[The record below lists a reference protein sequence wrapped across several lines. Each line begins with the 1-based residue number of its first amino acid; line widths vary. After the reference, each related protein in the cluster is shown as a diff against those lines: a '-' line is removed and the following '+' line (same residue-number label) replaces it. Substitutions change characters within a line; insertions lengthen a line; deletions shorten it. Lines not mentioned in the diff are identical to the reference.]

1 MASSGEAPAPREPTR
16 PGAGEAAHVTPT
28 APDRAATVSLRL
40 VLVVAGFA
48 LIAAIVSAVRAVRTG
63 LDDGSTGVVL
73 AAVASLLALLGA
85 AAAFRSLRQAALLLA
100 GPLLL
105 ELLVLDRYGNVAP
118 PRLVNAIPLM
128 FALALAL
135 VFGRSSTERS
145 PALGSHR
152 QKLATIVALALMAP
166 IGFVY
171 LVTGLVAP
179 VPDVYGAYAIFAL
192 LLGGAVWL
200 ARRRSW
206 WVVAMPIVSAAI
218 WPLMIWAGESFLDW
232 SP

>member
-1 MASSGEAPAPREPTR
+1 M
-16 PGAGEAAHVTPT
+16 TPT
-28 APDRAATVSLRL
+28 SPDRSATVSLRL
-40 VLVVAGFA
+40 RVAVAAFA
-48 LIAAIVSAVRAVRTG
+48 LIAATVSAVRAVRTG
-63 LDDGSTGVVL
+63 LDGGSTGVVL

-85 AAAFRSLRQAALLLA
+85 AAAFRSLRLAALLLS

-118 PRLVNAIPLM
+118 PRLINAIPLM

-135 VFGRSSTERS
+135 VFGRSSTGRA
-145 PALGSHR
+145 PARGSR
-152 QKLATIVALALMAP
+152 LQKIATIVALALMAP
-166 IGFVY
+166 IGVVY

-179 VPDVYGAYAIFAL
+179 VPDVYGAYTIFAL

-206 WVVAMPIVSAAI
+206 WVVAMPIVSAGI
-218 WPLMIWAGESFLDW
+218 WPLMIWAGETYLDW

>member
-1 MASSGEAPAPREPTR
+1 M
-16 PGAGEAAHVTPT
+16 TPT
-28 APDRAATVSLRL
+28 SPDRSATVSLRL
-40 VLVVAGFA
+40 RVAVAAFA
-48 LIAAIVSAVRAVRTG
+48 LIAATVSAVRAVRTG
-63 LDDGSTGVVL
+63 LDGGSTGVVL

-85 AAAFRSLRQAALLLA
+85 AAAFRSLRLAALLLS

-118 PRLVNAIPLM
+118 PRLINAIPLM

-135 VFGRSSTERS
+135 VFERSSTGRS
-145 PALGSHR
+145 PARGSR
-152 QKLATIVALALMAP
+152 LQKIATIVALALMAP
-166 IGFVY
+166 IGLVY

-179 VPDVYGAYAIFAL
+179 VPDVYGAYTIFAL

-206 WVVAMPIVSAAI
+206 WVVAMPIVSAGI
-218 WPLMIWAGESFLDW
+218 WPLMIWAGETYLDW